1 MVPAS
6 GMMQKGTTSVRKA
19 DVLEVI
25 LERARRAG
33 VAGKNGG
40 ARASAIGASEEQ
52 EAGEGPAAQRRQ
64 KARGVRHP
72 HKEGEWTHTV

>member
-33 VAGKNGG
+33 VGKTGEQ
-40 ARASAIGASEEQ
+40 RASAIGASEEQ
-52 EAGEGPAAQRRQ
+52 EAGEAPAAQRRQ
-64 KARGVRHP
+64 KAQGVRRP